1 MEFSESETTT
11 RLRAVVREVVRREVM
26 PLEPVLRREGFVAGL
41 PRLARARAVARET
54 GLFAAFMPKEV
65 GGAGLSLLEFAP
77 LSEELGRSPLGH
89 YVFNCQAPDAGNM
102 ELLHQYGTDE
112 QKEKFLLPLVRGDV
126 RSTFTMTEPENA
138 GSNPVWLSTTAVR
151 DGQEWV
157 IRGHKWF
164 STGADGASFA
174 ICMATTNPERK
185 ESYARASMLI
195 VPTAT
200 PGFERVQ
207 NLSVMGERGGDWA
220 SHGEIVYRD
229 VRIPL
234 GNILGGDGMGFV
246 LAQERLGPGRIH
258 HCMRWIGVCERAF
271 DILCRHAVERKLAPG
286 RPLGTKQM
294 VQAWIAESRA
304 EIHAARL
311 MVLHA
316 AWKIER
322 EGSLAARTEISLI
335 KFTVAR
341 TMQRVLDRALQA
353 LGGLGMT
360 DETPIAFWWAHE
372 RAARIYDGADEV
384 HLESVAKR
392 LLREYGM
399 REALQNGRGQAAH
412 VGHGD

>member
-1 MEFSESETTT
+1 MNFSLPEKAT
-11 RLRAVVREVVRREVM
+11 LARAAAREVM
-26 PLEPVLRREGFVAGL
+26 QREVFPLERAVRQEGFVASL
-41 PRLARARAVARET
+41 PRLARAREAAKET
-54 GLFAAFMPKEV
+54 GLFAAFMPKDV
-65 GGAGLSLLEFAP
+65 GGGGLSLVEFAP

-102 ELLHQYGTDE
+102 ELLNKYATDE
-112 QKEKFLLPLVRGDV
+112 QKERFLLPLVRGDI
-126 RSTFTMTEPENA
+126 RSTFTMTEPDHA

-151 DGQEWV
+151 EGEEWV
-157 IRGHKWF
+157 IDGRKWF

-174 ICMATTNPERK
+174 ICMAVTNPEREEK
-185 ESYARASMLI
+185 YARASMII
-195 VPTAT
+195 VPTDS
-200 PGFERVQ
+200 PGFEFVQ
-207 NLSVMGERGGDWA
+207 NLSVMGDRGGDWA
-220 SHGEIVYRD
+220 SHAEVVYHGAR
-229 VRIPL
+229 VPV
-234 GNILGGDGMGFV
+234 GNLLGGEGLGFV

-271 DILCRHAVERKLAPG
+271 DIMCAHVIARKLAPG
-286 RPLGTKQM
+286 KPLGTRQM
-294 VQAWIAESRA
+294 VQAWVAESRA
-304 EIHAARL
+304 EINAARL

-322 EGSLAARTEISLI
+322 EGSVEARTEISLI

-341 TMQRVLDRALQA
+341 TMQRVLDRTLQA

-384 HLESVAKR
+384 HIETVAKR

-399 REALQNGRGQAAH
+399 RDDATERRAAAAH
-412 VGHGD
+412 AG